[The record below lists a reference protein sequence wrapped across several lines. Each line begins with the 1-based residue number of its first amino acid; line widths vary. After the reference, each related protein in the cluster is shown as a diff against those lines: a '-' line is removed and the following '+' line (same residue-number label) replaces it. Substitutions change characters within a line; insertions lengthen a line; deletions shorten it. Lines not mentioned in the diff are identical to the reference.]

1 MATSAPPPL
10 TITPNQPQY
19 SNTIPLLAT
28 KPHNVALF
36 MSFFSPMILIMF
48 VIGFSFI
55 SKDLKGF
62 VYLGFLIFMCMLREF
77 AYSLYGA
84 KTTAANKKDDI
95 CNSIQYSRHGNASFS
110 SFVFGFTIAYLTTPM
125 FINNAVNFWLLGGL
139 LFYFFLDM
147 FVKMFDKCTANGGDI
162 LINALLGIASA
173 CFVLSFMYTGGANKL
188 LFFDEAVGDGTKCS
202 MAKNQS
208 FKCSVYKNGELIGSA

>member
-1 MATSAPPPL
+1 
-10 TITPNQPQY
+10 
-19 SNTIPLLAT
+19 
-28 KPHNVALF
+28 
-36 MSFFSPMILIMF
+36 
-48 VIGFSFI
+48 
-55 SKDLKGF
+55 
-62 VYLGFLIFMCMLREF
+62 MLREF
-77 AYSLYGA
+77 AYSLYGT
-84 KTTAANKKDDI
+84 KTIAASKKDDI

-202 MAKNQS
+202 MAKNQT

>member
-1 MATSAPPPL
+1 MTTIAPQPTTL
-10 TITPNQPQY
+10 NQPQQ
-19 SNTIPLLAT
+19 NTIPLLAT
-28 KPHNVALF
+28 NPHNVALF

-48 VIGFSFI
+48 IIGFSFI

-77 AYSLYGA
+77 AYSLYG
-84 KTTAANKKDDI
+84 TPGVSKKDDI

-173 CFVLSFMYTGGANKL
+173 CFVLSFIYTGGANKL

-202 MAKNQS
+202 MAKNQT

>member
-1 MATSAPPPL
+1 MATSAPPPA
-10 TITPNQPQY
+10 TIIPNQPQPEI
-19 SNTIPLLAT
+19 IPLLAT

-77 AYSLYGA
+77 AYSLYG
-84 KTTAANKKDDI
+84 TTPVANKKDDI

-147 FVKMFDKCTANGGDI
+147 FVKMFDKCTTNSGDI

-188 LFFDEAVGDGTKCS
+188 LFFDDVVGDGTKCS

-208 FKCSVYKNGELIGSA
+208 FKCSVYKNGELIGTA